1 MKQCYHQ
8 RLKVKKFLINT
19 FYILSIFTVLPQFL
33 SSYAYA
39 QDRETNDLLKK
50 ISEDVYLLNDLE
62 INTSSRTVIIPCNV
76 NMTSGLIEVLLCCP
90 EGKVHESLLTTRV
103 SPLEFQTALLLLGLD
118 PVNEIPDDPSKADP
132 LSSYKTIETSGDS
145 LLIFLEAEKEGTVV
159 REPIETFIRDERTK
173 SSVNHV
179 TWLFKGAV
187 THQSGHVLLDPN
199 VTIISTYIDPVS
211 LMELN
216 DSSKFNDELFYVNDA
231 AKLTK
236 GQSVKLILQAL

>member
-1 MKQCYHQ
+1 MKQNCH
-8 RLKVKKFLINT
+8 RRFKVKKFFFDSFRLLFI
-19 FYILSIFTVLPQFL
+19 FILLPYFL
-33 SSYAYA
+33 SSFAYA
-39 QDRETNDLLKK
+39 QDQQTNDLLKK

-62 INTSSRTVIIPCNV
+62 INTSNRTVIIPCNV
-76 NMTSGLIEVLLCCP
+76 NMTSGLIEVLLCSP
-90 EGKVHESLLTTRV
+90 KGKVHESLLTTRV

-145 LLIFLEAEKEGTVV
+145 LLIFLETEKEGKII
-159 REPIETFIRDERTK
+159 REPVEAFIRDERTK

-187 THQSGHVLLDPN
+187 THQSGHVLVDPN

-216 DSSKFNDELFYVNDA
+216 ASSKFNDELFYVNEA

-236 GQSVKLILQAL
+236 GQPVKLILQAL

>member
-1 MKQCYHQ
+1 MKLYFRN
-8 RLKVKKFLINT
+8 RLSIKKFFFNR
-19 FYILSIFTVLPQFL
+19 FSILTILTYLPYFL
-33 SSYAYA
+33 SSFAYA
-39 QDRETNDLLKK
+39 QDQETNDLLKK
-50 ISEDVYLLNDLE
+50 ISEDIYLLNDLE
-62 INTSSRTVIIPCNV
+62 INTSNRTVIIPCNV

-132 LSSYKTIETSGDS
+132 LSSYKTIETLGDS
-145 LLIFLEAEKEGTVV
+145 LLLFLETEKEGKVI

-173 SSVNHV
+173 SSVSHV

-187 THQSGHVLLDPN
+187 THQSGHVLVDPN

-216 DSSKFNDELFYVNDA
+216 ASSKFNDELFYVNEA